1 MEHRC
6 FGDTLVCYCWLR
18 IVVVVVVVVV
28 VKADAGYIH
37 FGGAVLAW
45 RR

>member
-1 MEHRC
+1 MLEHRC

-18 IVVVVVVVVV
+18 IVVVVVVVV
-28 VKADAGYIH
+28 KADAGYIH

-45 RR
+45 CR